1 MVFNKLNQL
10 INILNNRRYEMTF
23 TLHTIETAPKDSKPQ
38 LEGSIKDF
46 GMIPNL
52 HAVMAEAPKVLEA
65 YKTLHQLF
73 QASSF
78 NNEELTVIWQTINV
92 EHNCHYCIPAH
103 AAIAHMMNIDPAIS
117 TAIRNGTV
125 LENEK
130 LEVLHET
137 TLALVRDRG
146 LVSDDVVTNFYAQG
160 YGKQQMLEIILGISQ
175 KVMSNYVNHLSNT
188 PVDKMF
194 ETFI

>member
-1 MVFNKLNQL
+1 MS
-10 INILNNRRYEMTF
+10 F
-23 TLHTIETAPKDSKPQ
+23 TLHTIETAPEASQSQ
-38 LEGSIKDF
+38 LEGSLKDF

-65 YKTLHQLF
+65 YKTLHNLF
-73 QASSF
+73 QQSSF

-103 AAIAHMMNIDPAIS
+103 AGVAQMMKVDPAIS
-117 TAIRNGTV
+117 TAIRNGAA

-130 LEVLHET
+130 LQVLHET
-137 TLALVRDRG
+137 TLALIKDRG
-146 LVSDDVVTNFYAQG
+146 LINKEIAEKFYAQG
-160 YGKQQMLEIILGISQ
+160 YKEQQMLEIILGISQ
-175 KVMSNYVNHLSNT
+175 KIMSNYINHLADT

-194 ETFI
+194 QSFV

>member
-1 MVFNKLNQL
+1 MS
-10 INILNNRRYEMTF
+10 F
-23 TLHTIETAPKDSKPQ
+23 TLHTIETAPKASQSQ
-38 LEGSIKDF
+38 LEGSLKDF

-103 AAIAHMMNIDPAIS
+103 AGVA
-117 TAIRNGTV
+117 R
-125 LENEK
+125 
-130 LEVLHET
+130 
-137 TLALVRDRG
+137 
-146 LVSDDVVTNFYAQG
+146 
-160 YGKQQMLEIILGISQ
+160 
-175 KVMSNYVNHLSNT
+175 
-188 PVDKMF
+188 
-194 ETFI
+194 

>member
-1 MVFNKLNQL
+1 MS
-10 INILNNRRYEMTF
+10 F
-23 TLHTIETAPKDSKPQ
+23 TLHTIETAPKASQSQ
-38 LEGSIKDF
+38 LEGSLKDF

-103 AAIAHMMNIDPAIS
+103 AGVAQMMNVDPAIS
-117 TAIRNGTV
+117 TAIRNATV

-130 LEVLHET
+130 LQVLHET

-146 LVSDDVVTNFYAQG
+146 LVSDEVVTNFYAQG

-175 KVMSNYVNHLSNT
+175 KVMSNYINHLSNT
-188 PVDKMF
+188 PVDKAF
-194 ETFI
+194 QAFI

>member
-1 MVFNKLNQL
+1 MS
-10 INILNNRRYEMTF
+10 F
-23 TLHTIETAPKDSKPQ
+23 TLHTIETAPKASQSQ
-38 LEGSIKDF
+38 LEGSLKDF

-65 YKTLHQLF
+65 YKILHELF
-73 QASSF
+73 QQSSF

-103 AAIAHMMNIDPAIS
+103 AGVAQMMKVDPAIS
-117 TAIRNGTV
+117 TAIRNGAA

-130 LEVLHET
+130 LQVLHET
-137 TLALVRDRG
+137 TLALVRERG
-146 LVSDDVVTNFYAQG
+146 IVSEEVVAKFYSQG
-160 YGKQQMLEIILGISQ
+160 YVKQQMLEIILGISQ

-194 ETFI
+194 QSFV